1 MSPFVIIVDVVYR
14 VREFLSAIGKI
25 LFSDQ
30 PNPRTKSQYVGA
42 FGRAAVQFLPL
53 PLVEI
58 LVLIGIPSVLIAL
71 LLPAVQAARSAA
83 RRVQCTNNLKQLALA
98 AANYESNNN
107 CFPGGS
113 YSGTLFNPPHVGSN
127 PENFSCFVRMLPYFE
142 QEAMYNA
149 VNFKLTS
156 ADPVN
161 LTISGV
167 QIASLI
173 CPSDP
178 QNQSMVLP
186 ATPVSPSGVTPGWN
200 FNQIYPLP
208 PGKWKQEFTS
218 YAGNT
223 GTFSFGFSNLM
234 SPEVLRELQW
244 RDLQRQQRHDRRSQT
259 APVTPSSSASV
270 PKGIWTYS
278 IRPTRNRTMHGTQAD
293 GMTRCSLRST
303 QSIWRTGNNVGGDI
317 TIGYYSLTVAGSN
330 HPAGANFAFCNGSV
344 RFIKNSISSWP
355 FQTAKPQC

>member
-1 MSPFVIIVDVVYR
+1 MFEEMQAEGGTPVVNWQGAAPVISRPSVESMIQFPAPLLPSADPDGWVGVTVSQAAKERSEIELPSPIEKPARNGAASAISRLKLVLRFIVGVIRLPIILIAWVVMSPFVIIVDVVYR

-98 AANYESNNN
+98 AANYESNNG

-178 QNQSMVLP
+178 QNQSIVLP
-186 ATPVSPSGVTPGWN
+186 ATPASPNGVTPGWN

-208 PGKWKQEFTS
+208 PGKWNQ
-218 YAGNT
+218 
-223 GTFSFGFSNLM
+223 
-234 SPEVLRELQW
+234 
-244 RDLQRQQRHDRRSQT
+244 DL
-259 APVTPSSSASV
+259 PVMPGMQVRSASA
-270 PKGIWTYS
+270 S
-278 IRPTRNRTMHGTQAD
+278 RT
-293 GMTRCSLRST
+293 
-303 QSIWRTGNNVGGDI
+303 
-317 TIGYYSLTVAGSN
+317 
-330 HPAGANFAFCNGSV
+330 
-344 RFIKNSISSWP
+344 
-355 FQTAKPQC
+355 